1 MKIKTTEFINHGVV
15 NVGDLPIP
23 FDMVLNASALVVV
36 ITFVYLK
43 ISWKESIV
51 VPSKE
56 IFEDR
61 QNIIG
66 KIFGATI
73 LFFLIAP
80 GIIGNESSKTS
91 VTPLILWV
99 FLWIGVPTLGL
110 LFGDVYAKFNP
121 LNLVRMSSNKPRSVY
136 VSCFLFLGLT
146 WFELVWREP
155 GNPLNIA
162 SVFIILF
169 VGVNLIR
176 YFYKKSI
183 IEVDPLLLLHYLYS
197 KLKLFNSKPY
207 FRSLINNI
215 GNLAKLNGI
224 EYFILLMI
232 GTVTYDG
239 LRETTFWYNQ
249 FGEQINNIWFSTI
262 MFLSMNLGTIIFYR
276 FACYFAIKVGGSELK
291 LNEVSKLFGHTMLP
305 IAFAYHITHYLTL
318 LLFETQTFIYRLND
332 PLGTGLNLFN
342 VQEPE
347 INYFIEPIIIWGIQ
361 VAVTLLGHML
371 SVVLAHDLAVKLFG
385 HQQSDKTQY
394 IFLFIT
400 VALTLQALF
409 VLSVG

>member
-66 KIFGATI
+66 KIFGAVI

-91 VTPLILWV
+91 ITPLILWV

-121 LNLVRMSSNKPRSVY
+121 LNLVKISSNKPRSVY

>member
-91 VTPLILWV
+91 ITPLILWV

-121 LNLVRMSSNKPRSVY
+121 LNLIRISSNKPRSVY

-332 PLGTGLNLFN
+332 PIGTGLNLFN

>member
-66 KIFGATI
+66 KMFGAII

-91 VTPLILWV
+91 ITPLILWV

-121 LNLVRMSSNKPRSVY
+121 LNLVKISSNKPRSVY

-332 PLGTGLNLFN
+332 PIGTGLNLFN

>member
-66 KIFGATI
+66 KMFGAII

-91 VTPLILWV
+91 ITPLILWV

-110 LFGDVYAKFNP
+110 LFGDVYARFNP
-121 LNLVRMSSNKPRSVY
+121 LNLVKISSNKPRSVY

-169 VGVNLIR
+169 LVVNLIR

-249 FGEQINNIWFSTI
+249 FGEQINNTWFSTI

-332 PLGTGLNLFN
+332 PIGTGLNLFN
-342 VQEPE
+342 VREPE
-347 INYFIEPIIIWGIQ
+347 INYFVEPIIIWSIQ

>member
-61 QNIIG
+61 QNTIG
-66 KIFGATI
+66 KMFGAII

-91 VTPLILWV
+91 IAPLILWV

-110 LFGDVYAKFNP
+110 LFGDVYARFNP
-121 LNLVRMSSNKPRSVY
+121 LNLVKISSNKPRSVY

-169 VGVNLIR
+169 LVVNLIR

-249 FGEQINNIWFSTI
+249 FGEQINNTWFSTI
-262 MFLSMNLGTIIFYR
+262 MFLSMNLGTVIFYR

-332 PLGTGLNLFN
+332 PIGTGLNLFN
-342 VQEPE
+342 VREPE
-347 INYFIEPIIIWGIQ
+347 INYFVEPIIIWGIQ

>member
-66 KIFGATI
+66 KIFGAVI

-121 LNLVRMSSNKPRSVY
+121 LNLVRISSNKPRSVY

>member
-121 LNLVRMSSNKPRSVY
+121 LNLVRISSNKPRSVY

-162 SVFIILF
+162 SVFIVLF
-169 VGVNLIR
+169 VSVNLIR

-332 PLGTGLNLFN
+332 PIGTGLNLFN

>member
-121 LNLVRMSSNKPRSVY
+121 LNLVRISSNKPRSVY

-146 WFELVWREP
+146 WFELVWRQP

-176 YFYKKSI
+176 YFYKRSI

-262 MFLSMNLGTIIFYR
+262 TFLSMNLGTIIFYR

>member
-1 MKIKTTEFINHGVV
+1 MILINSASLNHGVV

-23 FDMVLNASALVVV
+23 FDIVLNSSALVVL

-43 ISWKESIV
+43 VSWKESIIT
-51 VPSKE
+51 P
-56 IFEDR
+56 R
-61 QNIIG
+61 QEVFNDKQNFIG
-66 KIFGATI
+66 KLFGIII
-73 LFFLIAP
+73 LFLLVAP
-80 GIIGNESSKTS
+80 GIFGNESSKTS
-91 VTPLILWV
+91 VAPLILWV
-99 FLWIGVPTLGL
+99 FLWIGVPVLGL
-110 LFGDVYAKFNP
+110 LFGDIYSKFNP
-121 LNLVRMSSNKPRSVY
+121 LNLFSLKSDKPESVY
-136 VSCFLFLGLT
+136 FACILFIGLT
-146 WFELVWREP
+146 WFELVWRRP

-162 SVFIILF
+162 VVLITLF
-169 VGVNLIR
+169 VCVNLLR
-176 YFYKKSI
+176 YFLKKSL

-207 FRSLINNI
+207 FRSLLNNI
-215 GNLAKLNGI
+215 GNLAKLKGI
-224 EYFILLMI
+224 EYFVLLMI

-249 FGEQINNIWFSTI
+249 FGSRTDDMGFSTM
-262 MFLSMNLGTIIFYR
+262 MFLIMNLGTILFYR
-276 FACYFAIKVGGSELK
+276 FACFFAIKVGGSDLK
-291 LNEVSKLFGHTMLP
+291 LNHVSNLFGHTMLP
-305 IAFAYHITHYLTL
+305 IAFAYHVTHYLTL
-318 LLFETQTFIYRLND
+318 LLFESQTFFYRFND
-332 PLGTGLNLFN
+332 PIGIGMNILN
-342 VQEPE
+342 VGEPT
-347 INYFIEPIIIWGIQ
+347 INYFIEPLVIWGIQ

>member
-61 QNIIG
+61 PNIIG

-121 LNLVRMSSNKPRSVY
+121 LNLVRISSNKPRSVY

-249 FGEQINNIWFSTI
+249 FGEQINNTWFSTI

-332 PLGTGLNLFN
+332 PIGTGLNLFN

-385 HQQSDKTQY
+385 HKQSDKTQY

>member
-66 KIFGATI
+66 KIFGAVI

-91 VTPLILWV
+91 ITPLILWV

-110 LFGDVYAKFNP
+110 LFGDVYARFNP
-121 LNLVRMSSNKPRSVY
+121 LNLVKISSNKPRSVY

-155 GNPLNIA
+155 GNPMNIA

-332 PLGTGLNLFN
+332 PIGTGLNLFN

>member
-51 VPSKE
+51 VPTKE

-121 LNLVRMSSNKPRSVY
+121 LNLIRISSNKPRSVY

-176 YFYKKSI
+176 YFYKRSI

-318 LLFETQTFIYRLND
+318 LLFETQTFVYRFND
-332 PLGTGLNLFN
+332 PIGTGLNLFN

>member
-66 KIFGATI
+66 KIFGAVI

-91 VTPLILWV
+91 ITPLILWV

-121 LNLVRMSSNKPRSVY
+121 LNLVKISSNKPRSVY

-215 GNLAKLNGI
+215 GNLAKFNGI

-332 PLGTGLNLFN
+332 PIGTGLNLFN

>member
-1 MKIKTTEFINHGVV
+1 MKIKTTEFVNHGVV

-56 IFEDR
+56 IFKDR
-61 QNIIG
+61 PNIIG

-121 LNLVRMSSNKPRSVY
+121 LNLVRISSNEPRSVY

-332 PLGTGLNLFN
+332 PIGTGLNLFN

>member
-91 VTPLILWV
+91 ITPLILWV

-110 LFGDVYAKFNP
+110 LLGDVYAKFNP
-121 LNLVRMSSNKPRSVY
+121 LNLVKISSNKPRSVY

-162 SVFIILF
+162 SVFIVLF
-169 VGVNLIR
+169 VSVNLIR

-332 PLGTGLNLFN
+332 PIGTGLNLFN

>member
-91 VTPLILWV
+91 ITPLILWV

-121 LNLVRMSSNKPRSVY
+121 LNLVRISSNKPRSVY

-332 PLGTGLNLFN
+332 PIGTGLNLFN

>member
-66 KIFGATI
+66 KMFGAII

-121 LNLVRMSSNKPRSVY
+121 LNLVKISSNKPRSVY

-169 VGVNLIR
+169 LVVNLIR

-332 PLGTGLNLFN
+332 PIGTGLNLFN